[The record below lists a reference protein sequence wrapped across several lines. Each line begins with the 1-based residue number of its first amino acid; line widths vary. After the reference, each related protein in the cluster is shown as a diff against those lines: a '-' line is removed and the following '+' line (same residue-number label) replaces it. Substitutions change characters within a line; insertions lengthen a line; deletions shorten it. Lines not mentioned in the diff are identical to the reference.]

1 MAHTNSQKGNYMS
14 DESQIIEQASEES
27 IQPLDSASEE
37 SAEQPSSSVDSQLQE
52 AVEDA
57 LANGASKQEVQNLI
71 KEFQLKVNGKIVN
84 KKIDLSDENNLK
96 NELQLAAAA
105 RQSMQ
110 EAANLKKLYESE
122 VSRLKQDPF
131 SVLAELGLDPDQLAE
146 MRIQQRIEEM
156 KKSPEQ
162 VEREKIQAELQAAR
176 EEANKLKAE
185 RDAEQFEKLKEQA
198 AAQIETEIEQALDSH
213 KTLPKS
219 RHIVKRIAD
228 SMLWAIN
235 NGFDDVT
242 AEDVMP
248 LVEKEWRDEMSRL
261 MDDSPEDI
269 LEQLIGQRNIERLR
283 AKRLNAMST
292 SNAKTA
298 ASVKPTAGSVQ
309 KQEEQKR
316 EKIKQREFFRSLGKR

>member
-1 MAHTNSQKGNYMS
+1 MS
-14 DESQIIEQASEES
+14 DELQASSEAQEQVSPEIIENAADQSAPAQAAD
-27 IQPLDSASEE
+27 Q
-37 SAEQPSSSVDSQLQE
+37 QLQE

-57 LANGASKQEVQNLI
+57 IASGASEKEVKNLI
-71 KEFQLKVNGKIVN
+71 KEFQLKVNGKVIN
-84 KKIDLSDENNLK
+84 KKIDLSDETSLR

-110 EAANLKKLYESE
+110 ESANLKKLYESE

-162 VEREKIQAELQAAR
+162 IERERIQAELQAAR
-176 EEANKLKAE
+176 EEANRLKAE
-185 RDAEQFEKLKEQA
+185 REAEQFEKLKDQA

-235 NGFDDVT
+235 NGYEDVT

-248 LVEKEWRDEMSRL
+248 LVEKEWREEMSRL
-261 MDDSPEDI
+261 MDDSPEDV

-283 AKRLNAMST
+283 AKRLNAMAT
-292 SNAKTA
+292 TKTA
-298 ASVKPTAGSVQ
+298 NSVKPTAASVQ
-309 KQEEQKR
+309 KQEDKPR
-316 EKIKQREFFRSLGKR
+316 EKIKQRDFFRSLGTKKK

>member
-1 MAHTNSQKGNYMS
+1 MS
-14 DESQIIEQASEES
+14 DESLSQES
-27 IQPLDSASEE
+27 IQEEISPEAIHSSESASEE
-37 SAEQPSSSVDSQLQE
+37 VASSSQESELQE
-52 AVEDA
+52 AVETA
-57 LANGASKQEVQNLI
+57 LANGASEKEVKNLI

-84 KKIDLSDENNLK
+84 KKIDLSDENALR
-96 NELQLAAAA
+96 NELQLSAAA
-105 RQSMQ
+105 RQAMQ

-162 VEREKIQAELQAAR
+162 IEREKIQAELQAAR
-176 EEANKLKAE
+176 EEANKLRAE
-185 RDAEQFEKLKEQA
+185 REAEQFEKLKDQA
-198 AAQIETEIEQALDSH
+198 AAQIETEIEQALDAH

-228 SMLWAIN
+228 SMLWAMN

-298 ASVKPTAGSVQ
+298 NSVKPTAASVQ
-309 KQEEQKR
+309 KKDESPKQ
-316 EKIKQREFFRSLGKR
+316 KIKQREFFRSLGKK

>member
-1 MAHTNSQKGNYMS
+1 MS
-14 DESQIIEQASEES
+14 DEVQASSEASQEISEQIPAES
-27 IQPLDSASEE
+27 QEVVSQEASGQE
-37 SAEQPSSSVDSQLQE
+37 ALQD

-57 LANGASKQEVQNLI
+57 IANGASEKEVKNLI
-71 KEFQLKVNGKIVN
+71 KEFQLKVNGKVVN
-84 KKIDLSDENNLK
+84 KKIDLSDENALK
-96 NELQLAAAA
+96 NELQLSAAA
-105 RQSMQ
+105 RQAMQ

-162 VEREKIQAELQAAR
+162 IEREKIQAELQAAR
-176 EEANKLKAE
+176 EEANRLKAE
-185 RDAEQFEKLKEQA
+185 REAEQFEKLKDQA

-235 NGFDDVT
+235 NGYEDVT

-261 MDDSPEDI
+261 MDDSPEDV

-283 AKRLNAMST
+283 AKRLNALAT
-292 SNAKTA
+292 SNTKTA
-298 ASVKPTAGSVQ
+298 SSVKPTAGSIQ
-309 KQEEQKR
+309 KQEEKPR
-316 EKIKQREFFRSLGKR
+316 EKIKQRDFFRSLGTKKK

>member
-1 MAHTNSQKGNYMS
+1 MS
-14 DESQIIEQASEES
+14 DEVSVSEEVS
-27 IQPLDSASEE
+27 QEVGSPEISDQISAGSEGSASE
-37 SAEQPSSSVDSQLQE
+37 VDLQN

-57 LANGASKQEVQNLI
+57 IASGASKKEVQNLI
-71 KEFQLKVNGKIVN
+71 KEFQLKVNGKVIN
-84 KKIDLSDENNLK
+84 KQIDLSDENNLR

-110 EAANLKKLYESE
+110 EAANLKKMYEKE
-122 VSRLKQDPF
+122 VGRLKQNPWE
-131 SVLAELGLDPDQLAE
+131 VLQELGLDPDELAE
-146 MRIQQRIEEM
+146 LRIQQRIEEM

-162 VEREKIQAELQAAR
+162 LERERIQVELQAAR
-176 EEANKLKAE
+176 EEARRLKEE
-185 RDAEQFEKLKEQA
+185 RDATQFEQLKEQA
-198 AAQIETEIEQALDSH
+198 AAQIEVEIEQALDSH

-283 AKRLNAMST
+283 AKRLNAMNT

-298 ASVKPTAGSVQ
+298 ASIKSTSASVQ
-309 KQEEQKR
+309 KKNEAPK
-316 EKIKQREFFRSLGKR
+316 EKIKQRDFFRNLGKK

>member
-1 MAHTNSQKGNYMS
+1 MS
-14 DESQIIEQASEES
+14 SEVQASSEATEQVSPEIIEGATEDSGIAAQASS
-27 IQPLDSASEE
+27 NSD
-37 SAEQPSSSVDSQLQE
+37 LQE

-57 LANGASKQEVQNLI
+57 IANGASEKEVKNLI

-84 KKIDLSDENNLK
+84 KKIDLSDENNLR

-176 EEANKLKAE
+176 EESRRLKEE
-185 RDAEQFEKLKEQA
+185 REAEQFEKLKDQA
-198 AAQIETEIEQALDSH
+198 AVQIETEIEQALDSH

-235 NGFDDVT
+235 NGFEDVT

-261 MDDSPEDI
+261 MDDSSEDI
-269 LEQLIGQRNIERLR
+269 LEQLIGQRNIDRLR
-283 AKRLNAMST
+283 AKRLNVMNT

-298 ASVKPTAGSVQ
+298 SSVKPTAASVQ
-309 KQEEQKR
+309 KQEEVKR
-316 EKIKQREFFRSLGKR
+316 EKIKQRDFFKQLGRKSK

>member
-1 MAHTNSQKGNYMS
+1 MS
-14 DESQIIEQASEES
+14 SEVQASSEATEQVSPEIIEGATEDSGIEAQASS
-27 IQPLDSASEE
+27 NSD
-37 SAEQPSSSVDSQLQE
+37 LQE

-57 LANGASKQEVQNLI
+57 IANGASEKEVKNLI

-84 KKIDLSDENNLK
+84 KKIDLSDENNLR

-176 EEANKLKAE
+176 EESRRLKEE
-185 RDAEQFEKLKEQA
+185 REAEQFEKLKDQA
-198 AAQIETEIEQALDSH
+198 AVQIETEIEQALDSH

-235 NGFDDVT
+235 NGFEDVT

-261 MDDSPEDI
+261 MDDSSEDI
-269 LEQLIGQRNIERLR
+269 LEQLIGQRNIDRLR
-283 AKRLNAMST
+283 AKRLNAMNT

-298 ASVKPTAGSVQ
+298 SSVKPTAASVQ
-309 KQEEQKR
+309 KQEEVKR
-316 EKIKQREFFRSLGKR
+316 EKIKQRDFFKSLGKK

>member
-1 MAHTNSQKGNYMS
+1 MSEQVLASQ
-14 DESQIIEQASEES
+14 EAQTEIPVSEES
-27 IQPLDSASEE
+27 ISEE
-37 SAEQPSSSVDSQLQE
+37 SSNEASAANQQAELQE

-57 LANGASKQEVQNLI
+57 IANGASEKEVKNLI
-71 KEFQLKVNGKIVN
+71 KEFQLKVNGKLIN
-84 KKIDLSDENNLK
+84 KTIDLSDENNLK

-110 EAANLKKLYESE
+110 EAANLKKLYEKE
-122 VSRLKQDPF
+122 VSRLRQDPF
-131 SVLAELGLDPDQLAE
+131 SVLQELGLDPDQLAE

-162 VEREKIQAELQAAR
+162 LERERIQAELQAAR
-176 EEANKLKAE
+176 EEAKKLKEE
-185 RDAEQFEKLKEQA
+185 REAEQFEKLKEQA
-198 AAQIETEIEQALDSH
+198 AFQIESEIEQALDAH

-228 SMLWAIN
+228 SMLWAMN
-235 NGFDDVT
+235 NGFDDVS

-283 AKRLNAMST
+283 AKRLNAMTASG
-292 SNAKTA
+292 AKTA
-298 ASVKPTAGSVQ
+298 SSVKSTAASVQ
-309 KQEEQKR
+309 KQEDKKS
-316 EKIKQREFFRSLGKR
+316 EKIKQRDFFRSLGKKK

>member
-292 SNAKTA
+292 SGSKTA
-298 ASVKPTAGSVQ
+298 ASVKPTAASVQ

>member
-1 MAHTNSQKGNYMS
+1 MS
-14 DESQIIEQASEES
+14 DEVSMSEEVS
-27 IQPLDSASEE
+27 QEVSGQEGAEEVSAGSEE
-37 SAEQPSSSVDSQLQE
+37 GSSEAQLQS

-57 LANGASKQEVQNLI
+57 IASGASKKEVQNLI
-71 KEFQLKVNGKIVN
+71 KEFQLKVNGKVIN
-84 KKIDLSDENNLK
+84 KQIDLSDENNLR

-110 EAANLKKLYESE
+110 EAANLKKMYEKE
-122 VSRLKQDPF
+122 VGRLRQNPWE
-131 SVLAELGLDPDQLAE
+131 VLQELGLDPDELAE
-146 MRIQQRIEEM
+146 LRIQQRIEEM

-162 VEREKIQAELQAAR
+162 LEKERIQLELQSAR
-176 EEANKLKAE
+176 EEARRLKEE
-185 RDAEQFEKLKEQA
+185 RDATQFEQLKEQA
-198 AAQIETEIEQALDSH
+198 AAQIESEIEQALDSH

-228 SMLWAIN
+228 SMLWAMN
-235 NGFDDVT
+235 NGFDDVS

-283 AKRLNAMST
+283 AKRLNAMNT
-292 SNAKTA
+292 SNIKTA
-298 ASVKPTAGSVQ
+298 SSVKSTAGSVQ
-309 KQEEQKR
+309 KKDDAPKQ
-316 EKIKQREFFRSLGKR
+316 KIKQRDFFRQLGRK

>member
-1 MAHTNSQKGNYMS
+1 MS
-14 DESQIIEQASEES
+14 DESLSQEVSAEQINPEIAEASADEAQVQASEGS
-27 IQPLDSASEE
+27 SE
-37 SAEQPSSSVDSQLQE
+37 QQLQD
-52 AVEDA
+52 AVETA
-57 LANGASKQEVQNLI
+57 LANGASEKEVKNLI
-71 KEFQLKVNGKIVN
+71 KEFQLKVNGKVIN
-84 KKIDLSDENNLK
+84 KRIDLSDEAAVR
-96 NELQLAAAA
+96 NELQLSAAA
-105 RQSMQ
+105 RQAMQ

-176 EEANKLKAE
+176 EESRRLKEE
-185 RDAEQFEKLKEQA
+185 RESEQFEKLKEQA
-198 AAQIETEIEQALDSH
+198 AIEIENEIEQALDAH

-235 NGFDDVT
+235 NGYDVS

-283 AKRLNAMST
+283 AKRLNAMNT

-298 ASVKPTAGSVQ
+298 ASIKATAASVQ
-309 KQEEQKR
+309 KQEDTKR
-316 EKIKQREFFRSLGKR
+316 EKIKQRDFFRSLGRK

>member
-1 MAHTNSQKGNYMS
+1 MSEENSS
-14 DESQIIEQASEES
+14 PEVSEES
-27 IQPLDSASEE
+27 SPESSQEVQESSEQAQPAGE
-37 SAEQPSSSVDSQLQE
+37 AALQE

-57 LANGASKQEVQNLI
+57 IASGASEKEVKNLI
-71 KEFQLKVNGKIVN
+71 KEFQLKVNGKVIN
-84 KKIDLSDENNLK
+84 KKIDLSDENALR
-96 NELQLAAAA
+96 NELQLSAAA
-105 RQSMQ
+105 RNAMQ
-110 EAANLKKLYESE
+110 ESANLKKLYESE
-122 VSRLKQDPF
+122 VNRLRQDPF

-162 VEREKIQAELQAAR
+162 LEHEKIQAELQAAR

-185 RDAEQFEKLKEQA
+185 RESEQFEKLKEQA
-198 AAQIETEIEQALDSH
+198 AAQIETEIEHALDAH

-228 SMLWAIN
+228 SMLWAMG

-248 LVEKEWRDEMSRL
+248 LVEKEWREEMGRL
-261 MDDSPEDI
+261 MDDSPEDV

-283 AKRLNAMST
+283 AKRLNAMSA

-298 ASVKPTAGSVQ
+298 NSIKPTAGSVQ

-316 EKIKQREFFRSLGKR
+316 EKIKQRDFFKSLGKKK

>member
-1 MAHTNSQKGNYMS
+1 MS
-14 DESQIIEQASEES
+14 DESLSQEVSAEQISPEIAEVSADEAQSQASE
-27 IQPLDSASEE
+27 DSSE
-37 SAEQPSSSVDSQLQE
+37 QQLQD
-52 AVEDA
+52 AVETA
-57 LANGASKQEVQNLI
+57 LANGASEKEVKNLI
-71 KEFQLKVNGKIVN
+71 KEFQLKVNGKVIN
-84 KKIDLSDENNLK
+84 KKIDLSDEAALR
-96 NELQLAAAA
+96 NELQLSAAA
-105 RQSMQ
+105 RQAMQ

-176 EEANKLKAE
+176 EEARRLKEE
-185 RDAEQFEKLKEQA
+185 RESEQFEKLKEQA
-198 AAQIETEIEQALDSH
+198 AIEIENEIEQALDAH

-235 NGFDDVT
+235 NGYDVS

-283 AKRLNAMST
+283 AKRLNAMNT

-298 ASVKPTAGSVQ
+298 ASIKATAASVQ
-309 KQEEQKR
+309 KQEDPKR
-316 EKIKQREFFRSLGKR
+316 EKIKQRDFFRSLGRK

>member
-1 MAHTNSQKGNYMS
+1 MS
-14 DESQIIEQASEES
+14 DELLSQEPTEAS
-27 IQPLDSASEE
+27 SASEITEEVSGQE
-37 SAEQPSSSVDSQLQE
+37 SAAAASTQDLQDV
-52 AVEDA
+52 VEDA
-57 LANGASKQEVQNLI
+57 IANGASEKEVKNLI
-71 KEFQLKVNGKIVN
+71 RDFQLKVNGKIVN
-84 KKIDLSDENNLK
+84 KRIDLSDENALR
-96 NELQLAAAA
+96 NELQLSAAA
-105 RQSMQ
+105 RQAMQ
-110 EAANLKKLYESE
+110 EAASLKKLYESE

-162 VEREKIQAELQAAR
+162 IEREKIQIELQAAR
-176 EEANKLKAE
+176 EEARKLKEE
-185 RDAEQFEKLKEQA
+185 RDSDQFEKLKEQA
-198 AAQIETEIEQALDSH
+198 AAQIETEIEQALDAH

-228 SMLWAIN
+228 SMLWAMN
-235 NGFDDVT
+235 NGYDVS

-248 LVEKEWRDEMSRL
+248 LVEKEWREEMSRL

-283 AKRLNAMST
+283 AKRLNAMNT

-298 ASVKPTAGSVQ
+298 ASIKSTAASVQ
-309 KQEEQKR
+309 KQDNTPKQKM
-316 EKIKQREFFRSLGKR
+316 KQRDFFRGLGKK

>member
-1 MAHTNSQKGNYMS
+1 MS
-14 DESQIIEQASEES
+14 SEVQASSEATEQVSPEIIEGATEDSGIAAQASS
-27 IQPLDSASEE
+27 NSD
-37 SAEQPSSSVDSQLQE
+37 LQE

-57 LANGASKQEVQNLI
+57 IANGASEKEVKNLI

-84 KKIDLSDENNLK
+84 KKIDLSDENNLR

-176 EEANKLKAE
+176 EESRRLKEE
-185 RDAEQFEKLKEQA
+185 REAEQFEKLKDQA
-198 AAQIETEIEQALDSH
+198 AVQIETEIEQALDSH

-235 NGFDDVT
+235 NGFEDVT

-261 MDDSPEDI
+261 MDDSSEDI
-269 LEQLIGQRNIERLR
+269 LEQLIGQRNIDRLR
-283 AKRLNAMST
+283 AKRLNVMNT

-298 ASVKPTAGSVQ
+298 ASVKPTAASVQ
-309 KQEEQKR
+309 KQEEVKR
-316 EKIKQREFFRSLGKR
+316 EKIKQRDFFKALGRKK

>member
-1 MAHTNSQKGNYMS
+1 MS
-14 DESQIIEQASEES
+14 DESLSQESMEQVSPEINEES
-27 IQPLDSASEE
+27 IEVSADDAGSE
-37 SAEQPSSSVDSQLQE
+37 QQLQDV
-52 AVEDA
+52 VEDA
-57 LANGASKQEVQNLI
+57 IANGASKQDVQNLI
-71 KEFQLKVNGKIVN
+71 REFQLKVNGKLIN

-110 EAANLKKLYESE
+110 EAANLKKLYEKE
-122 VSRLKQDPF
+122 VSRLRQDPF

-162 VEREKIQAELQAAR
+162 LEREKIQAELQAAR
-176 EEANKLKAE
+176 EEANRLKAE
-185 RDAEQFEKLKEQA
+185 REAEQFEKLKDQA
-198 AAQIETEIEQALDSH
+198 AAQIETEIEQALDAH
-213 KTLPKS
+213 KSLPKS

-228 SMLWAIN
+228 SMLWAMN
-235 NGFDDVT
+235 NGFEDVT

-261 MDDSPEDI
+261 MDDSPEDM

-283 AKRLNAMST
+283 AKRLNAMNASG
-292 SNAKTA
+292 AKTA
-298 ASVKPTAGSVQ
+298 ASVKSTAASVQ

-316 EKIKQREFFRSLGKR
+316 EKIKQRDFFRSLGKKK

>member
-1 MAHTNSQKGNYMS
+1 MS
-14 DESQIIEQASEES
+14 SEVQASSEAVEQVSPEIIEGATEDSGIEAQASS
-27 IQPLDSASEE
+27 NSD
-37 SAEQPSSSVDSQLQE
+37 LQE

-57 LANGASKQEVQNLI
+57 IANGASEKEVKNLI

-84 KKIDLSDENNLK
+84 KKIDLSDENTLK

-162 VEREKIQAELQAAR
+162 LEREKIQAELQAAR
-176 EEANKLKAE
+176 EEARRLKEE
-185 RDAEQFEKLKEQA
+185 RDSEQFEKLKDQA

-235 NGFDDVT
+235 NGFEDVT

-261 MDDSPEDI
+261 MDDSPEDV
-269 LEQLIGQRNIERLR
+269 LEQLIGQRNIDRLR
-283 AKRLNAMST
+283 AKRLNVMNT

-298 ASVKPTAGSVQ
+298 SSVKPTAASVQ
-309 KQEEQKR
+309 KQEEVKR
-316 EKIKQREFFRSLGKR
+316 EKIKQRDFFRSLGTKKK

>member
-1 MAHTNSQKGNYMS
+1 MS
-14 DESQIIEQASEES
+14 DELLSQEPTEAS
-27 IQPLDSASEE
+27 SASEITEEVAGQE
-37 SAEQPSSSVDSQLQE
+37 SAAAASTQDLQDV
-52 AVEDA
+52 VEDA
-57 LANGASKQEVQNLI
+57 IANGASEKEVKNLI
-71 KEFQLKVNGKIVN
+71 RDFQLKVNGKIVN
-84 KKIDLSDENNLK
+84 KRIDLSDENALR
-96 NELQLAAAA
+96 NELQLSAAA
-105 RQSMQ
+105 RQAMQ
-110 EAANLKKLYESE
+110 EAASLKKLYESE

-162 VEREKIQAELQAAR
+162 IEREKIQIELQAAR
-176 EEANKLKAE
+176 EEARKLKEE
-185 RDAEQFEKLKEQA
+185 RDSDQFEKLKEQA
-198 AAQIETEIEQALDSH
+198 AAQIETEIEQALDAH

-228 SMLWAIN
+228 SMLWAMN
-235 NGFDDVT
+235 NGYDVS

-248 LVEKEWRDEMSRL
+248 LVEKEWREEMSRL

-283 AKRLNAMST
+283 AKRLNAMNT

-298 ASVKPTAGSVQ
+298 ASIKSTAASVQ
-309 KQEEQKR
+309 KQDNTPKQKM
-316 EKIKQREFFRSLGKR
+316 KQRDFFRGLGKK

>member
-1 MAHTNSQKGNYMS
+1 MS
-14 DESQIIEQASEES
+14 DELLSQEPTEASSAPEITEEA
-27 IQPLDSASEE
+27 ASQEGAAVA
-37 SAEQPSSSVDSQLQE
+37 STQDLQDV
-52 AVEDA
+52 VEDA
-57 LANGASKQEVQNLI
+57 IANGASEKEVKNLI
-71 KEFQLKVNGKIVN
+71 KDFQLKVNGKIVN
-84 KKIDLSDENNLK
+84 KRIDLSDENALR
-96 NELQLAAAA
+96 NELQLSAAA
-105 RQSMQ
+105 RQAMQ
-110 EAANLKKLYESE
+110 EAASLKKLYESE

-162 VEREKIQAELQAAR
+162 VEREKIQIELQAAR
-176 EEANKLKAE
+176 EEARKLKEE
-185 RDAEQFEKLKEQA
+185 RDSDQFEKLKEQA
-198 AAQIETEIEQALDSH
+198 AVQIETEIEQALDAH

-228 SMLWAIN
+228 SMLWAMN
-235 NGFDDVT
+235 NGYDVS

-248 LVEKEWRDEMSRL
+248 LVEKEWREEMSRL

-283 AKRLNAMST
+283 AKRLNAMNT

-298 ASVKPTAGSVQ
+298 ASIKSTAASVQ
-309 KQEEQKR
+309 KQDNTPKQ
-316 EKIKQREFFRSLGKR
+316 KIKQRDFFRGLGKK

>member
-1 MAHTNSQKGNYMS
+1 MS
-14 DESQIIEQASEES
+14 EQVQASAEAQEQIPSEVIEGSSEQASSE
-27 IQPLDSASEE
+27 ASPNE
-37 SAEQPSSSVDSQLQE
+37 ALQG

-57 LANGASKQEVQNLI
+57 IASGASEKEIKNLI

-84 KKIDLSDENNLK
+84 KTIDLSDENALR
-96 NELQLAAAA
+96 NELQLSAAA
-105 RQSMQ
+105 RQAMQ

-176 EEANKLKAE
+176 EEARRLKEE
-185 RDAEQFEKLKEQA
+185 RDSEQFEKLKDQA
-198 AAQIETEIEQALDSH
+198 AVQIETEIEQALDSH
-213 KTLPKS
+213 KSLPKS

-235 NGFDDVT
+235 NGFEDVT

-261 MDDSPEDI
+261 MDDSSEDI
-269 LEQLIGQRNIERLR
+269 LEQLIGQRNIDRLR
-283 AKRLNAMST
+283 AKRLNVMNI

-298 ASVKPTAGSVQ
+298 SSVKPTAGSVQ
-309 KQEEQKR
+309 KQEEVKR
-316 EKIKQREFFRSLGKR
+316 EKIKQRDFFKQLGKK

>member
-1 MAHTNSQKGNYMS
+1 MSQEAQEVQEEVTTP
-14 DESQIIEQASEES
+14 ESPESFTEEVE
-27 IQPLDSASEE
+27 A
-37 SAEQPSSSVDSQLQE
+37 SAEDSQESVEAAPETSPDQELQE

-57 LANGASKQEVQNLI
+57 IASGASEKEVKNLI
-71 KEFQLKVNGKIVN
+71 KEFQLKVNGKVIN
-84 KKIDLSDENNLK
+84 KTIDLSDENALK
-96 NELQLAAAA
+96 NELQLSAAA
-105 RQSMQ
+105 RQAMQ
-110 EAANLKKLYESE
+110 EASNLKKLYESE

-162 VEREKIQAELQAAR
+162 LEREKIQAELQAAR
-176 EEANKLKAE
+176 EEAKRLKEE
-185 RDAEQFEKLKEQA
+185 REAEQFEKLKEQA
-198 AAQIETEIEQALDSH
+198 AAQIETEIEHALDAH

-228 SMLWAIN
+228 SMLWAMN
-235 NGFDDVT
+235 NGFDDVS

-283 AKRLNAMST
+283 AKRLNAMAT
-292 SNAKTA
+292 SGTKTA
-298 ASVKPTAGSVQ
+298 SSVKPTAASVQ
-309 KQEEQKR
+309 RQEEQKR
-316 EKIKQREFFRSLGKR
+316 QKIKQRDFFRSLGKK

>member
-1 MAHTNSQKGNYMS
+1 MS
-14 DESQIIEQASEES
+14 DEVQASAEATEQISPEVIEGGAEQA
-27 IQPLDSASEE
+27 IPAQ
-37 SAEQPSSSVDSQLQE
+37 AEQQLQD

-57 LANGASKQEVQNLI
+57 IASGASEKEVKNLI

-84 KKIDLSDENNLK
+84 KKIDLSDENSLR

-110 EAANLKKLYESE
+110 ESANLKKLYESE
-122 VSRLKQDPF
+122 VTRLRQDPF

-162 VEREKIQAELQAAR
+162 LEREKIQAELQAAR

-185 RDAEQFEKLKEQA
+185 REAEQFEKLKDQA

-235 NGFDDVT
+235 NGYDDVT

-261 MDDSPEDI
+261 MDDSPEDV

-283 AKRLNAMST
+283 AKRLSAMAA
-292 SNAKTA
+292 SNTKTA
-298 ASVKPTAGSVQ
+298 SSIKPTAGSVQ
-309 KQEEQKR
+309 KQDDKPR
-316 EKIKQREFFRSLGKR
+316 EKIKQRDFFKALGKKK

>member
-1 MAHTNSQKGNYMS
+1 MSEQVQASQEAQSEQPSN
-14 DESQIIEQASEES
+14 ESVEANLEQEQASSES
-27 IQPLDSASEE
+27 SN
-37 SAEQPSSSVDSQLQE
+37 EQQLQD

-57 LANGASKQEVQNLI
+57 IANGASKQEVQNLI
-71 KEFQLKVNGKIVN
+71 KEFQLKVNGKVIN
-84 KKIDLSDENNLK
+84 KTIDLSDEQNLK

-110 EAANLKKLYESE
+110 ESANLKKLYEKE
-122 VSRLKQDPF
+122 ISRLKQDPF

-162 VEREKIQAELQAAR
+162 IEKERIQAELQAAR
-176 EEANKLKAE
+176 EEAKRLKEE
-185 RDAEQFEKLKEQA
+185 RESEQFEKLKEQA

-213 KTLPKS
+213 KSLPKS

-228 SMLWAIN
+228 SMLWAMN
-235 NGFDDVT
+235 NGYEDVS

-248 LVEKEWRDEMSRL
+248 LVEKEWREEMSRL
-261 MDDSPEDI
+261 MDDSPEEV

-283 AKRLNAMST
+283 AKRLNAL
-292 SNAKTA
+292 NTA
-298 ASVKPTAGSVQ
+298 NINTPASVKPTASSVQ
-309 KQEEQKR
+309 KKEEQKN
-316 EKIKQREFFRSLGKR
+316 EKIKQREFFRSLGKRK